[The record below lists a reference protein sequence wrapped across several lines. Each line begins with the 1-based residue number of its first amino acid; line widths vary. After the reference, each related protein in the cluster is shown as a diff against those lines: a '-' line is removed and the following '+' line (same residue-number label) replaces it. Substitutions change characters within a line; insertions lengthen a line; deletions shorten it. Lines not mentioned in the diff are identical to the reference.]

1 MGKMRKGMESK
12 GTVQE
17 GEEGGSFEG
26 KEVPRGEGWLGPE
39 LRRVRE

>member
-1 MGKMRKGMESK
+1 MGKTGSGMESK

-26 KEVPRGEGWLGPE
+26 MDVRRGEGWQGRE